1 MIEMLSK
8 FDCAVHK
15 TPIGQLDNWRKL
27 VKLNATDYKNGHNT
41 ILYIKIKLSFNFY
54 FFQFSTII
62 LKCVA
67 QMLLRDTLVTKQ
79 TNGSLTLFLINCN
92 FGSDLMFFAPNNKV
106 SLNINASIVI
116 ANSSFHSQDTLM
128 CSTME
133 GEIPGCVRH
142 SHLQCNRLWS
152 LYWKKITE
160 INGSITD
167 DKSVCYFYFW
177 LFLRNNTKDIS
188 RPWFS
193 CQKLHVALY
202 A

>member
-62 LKCVA
+62 LKCIA

-92 FGSDLMFFAPNNKV
+92 FGSDLMFFAPNNKL
-106 SLNINASIVI
+106 SLNIHASIVI
-116 ANSSFHSQDTLM
+116 DIRVFFIPKIPLCVQQWKARFQAVLDTVIY
-128 CSTME
+128 SV
-133 GEIPGCVRH
+133 IGCDLCTGR
-142 SHLQCNRLWS
+142 R
-152 LYWKKITE
+152 
-160 INGSITD
+160 
-167 DKSVCYFYFW
+167 
-177 LFLRNNTKDIS
+177 
-188 RPWFS
+188 
-193 CQKLHVALY
+193 
-202 A
+202 